1 VTELDSVHHRGE
13 EPGRKHWRHRLYR
26 VVFRA
31 DTPAGLA
38 FDIAVLAAILASV
51 AVVVLDSVPTW
62 HQRWGPWFLLA
73 EMGFTT
79 IFVIEYLVRLLCVR
93 RPLAYATSFF
103 GVVDLI
109 ALLPTLLAL
118 AFPGA
123 HFLIDIRLL
132 RLLRVF
138 RVLKL
143 TRYFREAQDLM
154 EALSHA
160 RRKIM
165 VFVCAVSVLVVILG
179 TVMYV
184 VEGPTP
190 GFESIPAA
198 MYWAVVTMT
207 TTGYGDITPQTV
219 LGKFITSV
227 TILLGYGII
236 ALPTGIVGA
245 EMAVTLWSRLKPVG
259 PTCPACGHAG
269 TETDAR
275 FCPQCGQALANE
287 TRPPTAA

>member
-1 VTELDSVHHRGE
+1 VTHVNPVHRGE
-13 EPGRKHWRHRLYR
+13 EPGRRHWRQRLYQ

-38 FDIAVLAAILASV
+38 FDIAVLVAILASV
-51 AVVVLDSVPTW
+51 GVVVLDSVPSW
-62 HQRWGPWFLLA
+62 HQRFGSWFLLA
-73 EMGFTT
+73 ESFFTT
-79 IFVIEYLVRLLCVR
+79 MFVIEYVVRLLSVR

-118 AFPGA
+118 IFPGA
-123 HFLIDIRLL
+123 HYLIDIRLL

-154 EALSHA
+154 EALTHA

-165 VFVCAVSVLVVILG
+165 VFICTVAVLVVILG

-184 VEGPTP
+184 VEGATP
-190 GFESIPAA
+190 GFESIPAS

-259 PTCPACGHAG
+259 PTCPACEHAG

-275 FCPQCGQALANE
+275 FCSQCGHALASGVG
-287 TRPPTAA
+287 PPAG